1 MAFASE
7 MKPRPR
13 RTLDA
18 LRTVTVTEPTEPNYE
33 DQAVA
38 DTWCAEM
45 RLEVEQY
52 LKSEDVV
59 CGEISEWPAW
69 HIAPYVSVWAIE
81 SAAQSGFVGAWV
93 LCGDLPT
100 DIIDGEGI
108 EHPREA
114 MAAIAD
120 RWLAYVKNARAGEPN
135 DDMEIEK
142 RCWRCSRV
150 APKCCASGRRM
161 TTCGSKTRTK
171 MAKTTA
177 TTALIRNVDR
187 AVYLSSAPRVCAVQI
202 WPMRH
207 SDCGPSRSA
216 TCPACS

>member
-1 MAFASE
+1 M
-7 MKPRPR
+7 
-13 RTLDA
+13 
-18 LRTVTVTEPTEPNYE
+18 TEPTEPNYE
-33 DQAVA
+33 DQDVA

-52 LKSEDVV
+52 LKSEEVV

-135 DDMEIEK
+135 DDMEIETSDDPEEMLELLE
-142 RCWRCSRV
+142 SRAEV
-150 APKCCASGRRM
+150 LREWAADDDMWVEDEDEDDDDDGEDAGDEGTDS
-161 TTCGSKTRTK
+161 
-171 MAKTTA
+171 
-177 TTALIRNVDR
+177 
-187 AVYLSSAPRVCAVQI
+187 
-202 WPMRH
+202 
-207 SDCGPSRSA
+207 
-216 TCPACS
+216 